1 MIIKPTTRL
10 WTISIQHLAS
20 LVAGYDTIE
29 QLLYR
34 QCVQVDGEIISE
46 INQLFPK
53 SNCLFNEYF
62 K

>member
-1 MIIKPTTRL
+1 M
-10 WTISIQHLAS
+10 AS